1 MLKHLFSPTGTKFV
15 IKKNVHISVIITFL
29 LLTMKSF
36 LHLAFRLKLLIFML
50 LFFGSCSQF
59 MPLRDSG
66 STASY
71 STTPNN
77 NQYTRMAGN
86 IIRYARDFTGTPYQ
100 HGGIS
105 GKGMDCSGLVYV
117 AFKKAGIDFPR
128 STTDQADMGRIVH
141 MSSIRPGDLLFFHT
155 DKKSPY
161 RISHV
166 GIVTHCR
173 GMNDITFIHAANS
186 GVREDN
192 LSADYYKKAFAKAIR
207 PVLTP

>member
-1 MLKHLFSPTGTKFV
+1 
-15 IKKNVHISVIITFL
+15 
-29 LLTMKSF
+29 
-36 LHLAFRLKLLIFML
+36 ML

-66 STASY
+66 ASA
-71 STTPNN
+71 SFPATKNN
-77 NQYTRMAGN
+77 SQYTRMAGN
-86 IIRYARDFTGTPYQ
+86 IIRNARDYTGTPYQ

-105 GKGMDCSGLVYV
+105 AKGIDCSGLVFV

-128 STTDQADMGRIVH
+128 STVDQANMGRNVNLN
-141 MSSIRPGDLLFFHT
+141 SIRPGDLLFFHT
-155 DKKSPY
+155 DKKAPL

-166 GIVTHCR
+166 GIVTVCK
-173 GMNDITFIHAANS
+173 GMNEITFIHAANS

-192 LSADYYKKAFAKAIR
+192 LFSDYYKKAFAKAIR